1 METKFQILKSSIFAE
16 NGMANRN
23 LKMVKWKICVFCQ
36 SVKSFF
42 PKSLHQSVP
51 SSRSIYHKHTCK
63 FQFVEMSDMYL
74 LGVLSLVLSLLGVL
88 GQRNPRSHKGCGGFL
103 FRYALY
109 MPFIAFAAGF
119 ELLHEVTK
127 GQGFIYCRR
136 RSPGPC
142 QDWICRCQTV
152 PGCRASCRMR

>member
-63 FQFVEMSDMYL
+63 FQFVRILTNTEQLIS
-74 LGVLSLVLSLLGVL
+74 SS
-88 GQRNPRSHKGCGGFL
+88 R
-103 FRYALY
+103 
-109 MPFIAFAAGF
+109 
-119 ELLHEVTK
+119 
-127 GQGFIYCRR
+127 
-136 RSPGPC
+136 
-142 QDWICRCQTV
+142 
-152 PGCRASCRMR
+152 